1 MAADPTGPA
10 DTLHAYAR
18 ALEDGRATDA
28 YRLLSAE
35 AKRTLSLEAFSR
47 TLRENPDDVREIARS
62 LARPTSPPVV
72 TALVHS
78 PTGEELE
85 LVFENGVWTIDGA
98 AIDRYGQNSPR
109 QALLGFLRAF
119 DRQRF
124 EVILRYVPDEER
136 EGRAEGWSGSSEP
149 LTAEQLKAAWTGP
162 QKEQI
167 DAIVQAIKAAAPTA
181 SIEETQDRAA
191 MTYGAGGTV
200 SFVRERGLWK
210 LANLK

>member
-124 EVILRYVPDEER
+124 EVILRYVPK
-136 EGRAEGWSGSSEP
+136 GG
-149 LTAEQLKAAWTGP
+149 L
-162 QKEQI
+162 
-167 DAIVQAIKAAAPTA
+167 AAASRSPP
-181 SIEETQDRAA
+181 S
-191 MTYGAGGTV
+191 
-200 SFVRERGLWK
+200 SSKPRGQARRKSKSTRLFRRSRPLPRQPRSRRPK
-210 LANLK
+210 TEQP